1 MVDAIEYFLR
11 LYECKEETKDDMEC
25 MVVFTPDDLLQ
36 HNNDRINQYN
46 LSNYMI
52 CKNSLLTQYIESID
66 YFFSNNF
73 DEGVEQPDKYAIQ
86 LDCIQNHNPELYT
99 SIEEM
104 IMFSKKQLLSP
115 DRYKPVDLD
124 LEKLIKDGAFVYS
137 KLLNPPTEEERED
150 ERKREMERERIKAE
164 KAEKK
169 RVKKEERKN
178 ESKEE
183 KKERKR
189 AKKERKR
196 AKEERKRV
204 KEERKIAKEER
215 NRSRKKRKERK
226 EI

>member
-25 MVVFTPDDLLQ
+25 MVVPTPDDLLQ

-66 YFFSNNF
+66 YFFSNTF
-73 DEGVEQPDKYAIQ
+73 DEGVEKPDQYEIQ
-86 LDCIQNHNPELYT
+86 LDCIQDHNNELFEY
-99 SIEEM
+99 IEEM
-104 IMFSKKQLLSP
+104 IMFSEKQLLSP

-124 LEKLIKDGAFVYS
+124 LEELIKDGAFIYS

-150 ERKREMERERIKAE
+150 ERKREMEKEMERERMKAE

-169 RVKKEERKN
+169 RVKKKG
-178 ESKEE
+178 EE
-183 KKERKR
+183 K
-189 AKKERKR
+189 
-196 AKEERKRV
+196 
-204 KEERKIAKEER
+204 
-215 NRSRKKRKERK
+215 
-226 EI
+226 

>member
-25 MVVFTPDDLLQ
+25 MVVSTPDDLLQ
-36 HNNDRINQYN
+36 HNNDLINQYN

-66 YFFSNNF
+66 YFFSNKF
-73 DEGVEQPDKYAIQ
+73 DEGAEKPEKYKIQ
-86 LDCIQNHNPELYT
+86 LDCIQDHNNELFGY
-99 SIEEM
+99 IQEM
-104 IMFSKKQLLSP
+104 ILFSEKQLLSP

-124 LEKLIKDGAFVYS
+124 LEELIKDGAFIYS
-137 KLLNPPTEEERED
+137 KLLNPPTEEEVED
-150 ERKREMERERIKAE
+150 ERKREMEREMERERKKAE
-164 KAEKK
+164 KAERK
-169 RVKKEERKN
+169 RVKKEGRKN

-196 AKEERKRV
+196 AKEERKR
-204 KEERKIAKEER
+204 AKE
-215 NRSRKKRKERK
+215 
-226 EI
+226 